1 MFRQVADYSVTTHQ
15 LGGNNSFND
24 ALLARLLA
32 LKPFKKLRQSSV
44 NWNSSDRDFVSFPPC
59 SELQICEG
67 GCSSS
72 LAFADEFSVVFT
84 RLCPRLW
91 LLRATSRQRSKHL
104 FARCHSVA
112 DAPLP
117 GSANTGGAFRFG
129 AGLLSRGGGEESSP
143 APSERNAKHE
153 HNGKPQLHW
162 MPRNRSATHEQ
173 HRQADQIP
181 GSTAGMENRFI
192 EGMSHSR
199 HHATM

>member
-1 MFRQVADYSVTTHQ
+1 MPGLRRCRFPSYS
-15 LGGNNSFND
+15 S
-24 ALLARLLA
+24 
-32 LKPFKKLRQSSV
+32 
-44 NWNSSDRDFVSFPPC
+44 
-59 SELQICEG
+59 
-67 GCSSS
+67 
-72 LAFADEFSVVFT
+72 
-84 RLCPRLW
+84 RLCSRLW

-117 GSANTGGAFRFG
+117 GGANTCGGVSSG

-153 HNGKPQLHW
+153 HNGKPHLHW

-181 GSTAGMENRFI
+181 SSTAGMENRI
-192 EGMSHSR
+192 TSGMSHTR
-199 HHATM
+199 HHATVRNTGTGSSLLESAYRDTSLLQF